1 MVGFAGAGLAV
12 GFAAGFAG
20 EGGRA
25 GCLLARDVCEE
36 VLVGPAFAGKGFGA
50 ANFDSNCET
59 FFDWLGFF
67 SCAGLVVFGFEEI
80 SRAPSWRVTDA
91 IDAMA
96 VKNRR
101 KRWKVLVGV
110 TGGGRGGQEQ
120 TVNRCSHSNHRDR
133 RRPRATVLCD
143 AA

>member
-1 MVGFAGAGLAV
+1 MSMVGFTGAGLAV

-67 SCAGLVVFGFEEI
+67 SCVGLVVFGFDEI
-80 SRAPSWRVTDA
+80 SSAPIWRVTDA
-91 IDAMA
+91 RDAIV
-96 VKNRR
+96 VKCPVAERGR
-101 KRWKVLVGV
+101 VSLRGR
-110 TGGGRGGQEQ
+110 GGRGGREQ
-120 TVNRCSHSNHRDR
+120 AEVRQRTDVHFRTT
-133 RRPRATVLCD
+133 A
-143 AA
+143 